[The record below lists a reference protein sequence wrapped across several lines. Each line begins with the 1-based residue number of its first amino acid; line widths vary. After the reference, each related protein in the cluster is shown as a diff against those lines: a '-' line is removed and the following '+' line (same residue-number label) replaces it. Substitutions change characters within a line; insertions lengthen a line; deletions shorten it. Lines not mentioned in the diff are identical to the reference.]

1 MSVTPALELGSI
13 RRRVGDEHRPPSLVA
28 RSGIRAAYARST
40 LTTGVRW
47 QPGVPRGRGR
57 SPRALSEALF
67 LAGRHWRDRG
77 VRGGAARGP
86 SPGNPSPFFFA
97 EIKQSQETIMS
108 TEVPRCGIRCDAD
121 TDSGARR
128 TAFR

>member
-57 SPRALSEALF
+57 SPRALAKRSF
-67 LAGRHWRDRG
+67 LPAGTG
-77 VRGGAARGP
+77 ETEEYAGAQPGGPPRAPLRP
-86 SPGNPSPFFFA
+86 SSLL
-97 EIKQSQETIMS
+97 
-108 TEVPRCGIRCDAD
+108 R
-121 TDSGARR
+121 
-128 TAFR
+128 